1 MAKTAMQR
9 ELERL
14 TGEDWGDHEI
24 GSGGDE
30 QNSESARYLAIHA
43 VEDLLDAIYR
53 DATDEDTGEGWRQSL
68 YEALDTASK
77 DAKRL
82 LDKAP
87 RRRRMRLNEEGNSLH
102 HMPF

>member
-14 TGEDWGDHEI
+14 EGKDWGDHET
-24 GSGGDE
+24 GSEGDM
-30 QNSESARYLAIHA
+30 QNSDSARLLATHA
-43 VEDLLDAIYR
+43 VEDLLDAIYL
-53 DATDEDTGEGWRQSL
+53 DAIDEGTSEGWRQSL

-82 LDKAP
+82 LDKAQ
-87 RRRRMRLNEEGNSLH
+87 RRKRMQLYHE
-102 HMPF
+102 PF